1 MSVDI
6 KLNAGPPVDVGVDWA
21 LQARWL
27 CRRLSMVDGRFN
39 TLTAMDVDS
48 LGAAFKS
55 SAEAKTS
62 VPFESILTP
71 HFHKLGLNKVKW
83 VSRPQQHNLPM
94 VGVGPE
100 TGAVIVHGR
109 TPDLKVWIVESTKGR
124 QELAQLPA
132 DLRFCSVRLGL
143 REQIDR
149 GFLGVLLNVLHL
161 HRGPVMFFLLATCAI
176 NVLAIFTSLY
186 SMQVYDR
193 VIPSRGVDTLIV
205 LTIGVVIAS
214 FFDLILKF
222 TRSLIMDKVVQQVD
236 VDLSHRIFERL
247 LKVRMDQFP
256 ASVGTLA
263 SQLRSYES
271 IRAFAYSLSG
281 YALIDTPFALFFLV
295 MIWAIGG
302 PIVAAVPLVFFLIS
316 LVIGFAIKKKVEE
329 HVRMSQASANRKL
342 GLLVETV
349 ECAEAVKAQGWG
361 WKFQN
366 RWNALTDQNVTED
379 RRVRHVTEATTYYT
393 ALVQQ
398 ISYVSMIATGAYLA
412 STTNSITAGGLIAC
426 SILSGRVLQP
436 VTMLPSMLSQLA
448 NAKVGLSM
456 IDSIFKLQTDNHE
469 TDAPLALPG
478 LQGQLTFE
486 KVAFMYPGQLQS
498 VQVPQWSVNPGEK
511 IGVIGGIGSGKSTVL
526 KLIAGLYKPMD
537 GRVLVDNL
545 DIQQVSRAHLTEHI
559 GYMQQ
564 AVQLFAG
571 TLKENLTAGLIG
583 IADEHIVQACQATG
597 LSAFIATHPKGLE
610 LPINEGGGGVSG
622 GQRQL
627 IGITRMLLARPAM
640 WLLDE
645 PTANMDDDS
654 ERRIIQVLA
663 GSIGAN
669 QTMIVVTHKFNLL
682 SLVQRLV
689 VMANGRI
696 MLDGPRDAVLDHLR
710 KSAQEAAQKQNEMQ
724 QQAAAQAQ
732 QAAAQARRPQATPV

>member
-1 MSVDI
+1 MAVDI
-6 KLNAGPPVDVGVDWA
+6 KLDAGPPADAGLDWA
-21 LQARWL
+21 LQARWF
-27 CRRLSMVDGRFN
+27 CRRLSMLDGRFT
-39 TLTAMDVDS
+39 TLTAQDVDA
-48 LGAAFKS
+48 LGSAFKS
-55 SAEAKTS
+55 KTDASTSTVFEA
-62 VPFESILTP
+62 ILTP
-71 HFHKLGLNKVKW
+71 HFKKLGLNKIRWRDKP
-83 VSRPQQHNLPM
+83 SQHALPM
-94 VGVGPE
+94 VGVGPG
-100 TGAVIVHGR
+100 TGIVIVHGR
-109 TPDLKVWIVESTKGR
+109 TPDMKVWIVESTKGR

-149 GFLGVLLNVLHL
+149 GFLGVLLSVLNM
-161 HRGPVMFFLLATCAI
+161 HRGPVVFFLLATCAI

-193 VIPSRGVDTLIV
+193 VIPSRGVETLVV
-205 LTIGVVIAS
+205 LTIGVVAAAL
-214 FFDLILKF
+214 FDLALKF
-222 TRSLIMDKVVQQVD
+222 ARSLIMDKVVQEVD

-295 MIWAIGG
+295 LIWSIGG
-302 PIVAAVPLVFFLIS
+302 PIVAAVPLVFFLLS
-316 LVIGFAIKKKVEE
+316 LALGFTIKKKVEE
-329 HVRMSQASANRKL
+329 HVRMSQAAANRKL

-366 RWNALTDQNVTED
+366 RWNTLTEQNVTED

-412 STTNSITAGGLIAC
+412 ATTNSITSGGLIAC

-448 NAKVGLSM
+448 NAKVGLAM
-456 IDSIFKLQTDNHE
+456 IDGIFKLQTDNHE

-498 VQVPQWSVNPGEK
+498 VQVPQWSVHPGEK

-526 KLIAGLYKPMD
+526 KLIAGLYKPME
-537 GRVLVDNL
+537 GRVLIDNL
-545 DIQQVSRAHLTEHI
+545 DIQQVSRAHLSEHI

-583 IADEHIVQACQATG
+583 IADEHIIQACQATG

-610 LPINEGGGGVSG
+610 LPISEGGGGVSG

-654 ERRIIQVLA
+654 ERRIIQVLG

-710 KSAQEAAQKQNEMQ
+710 KSAQEAAQKQQEM

-732 QAAAQARRPQATPV
+732 AQAQRAQAQTTPA